1 MALADE
7 RLRRFKTPLRYVM
20 GALYVLAGVMHFVVP
35 NAYAQVVPPVFPAA
49 LALVY
54 VSGVAEIALGVGVV
68 FRRTQRAAAWGLV
81 ALLVAVFPANVY
93 MATSDI
99 VLEGVPAALREPS
112 DAALWLRLPLQGVL
126 VAWAWWYTRP
136 APADADETSSA

>member
-1 MALADE
+1 MAFAAE
-7 RLRRFKTPLRYVM
+7 RLTRLKTPLRYAM

-35 NAYAQVVPPVFPAA
+35 DAYAQVVPPVFPAA

-68 FRRTQRAAAWGLV
+68 LRHTQRIAAWGLI

-99 VLEGVPAALREPS
+99 ALEGVPAALREPS

-136 APADADETSSA
+136 ESDGVDSSPGR

>member
-126 VAWAWWYTRP
+126 VAWTWWYTRP